1 MFGFI
6 DFIGKECMQMW
17 KKVCA
22 GLLGCSMA
30 ASVSLGAAFAA
41 PEQADAPKNVQAEVP
56 KIPGGVNTGNV
67 VSAPAVQQPA
77 VQPPATQQPVTQ
89 PPATTQPPAAQQ
101 PATQQPATQQPKA
114 ETPAAKTSQEKKIV
128 INIASRS
135 LALYQGTEKIRL
147 YPLGLGKPYTPTPTG
162 YYKISSKDV
171 NPTWSDPS
179 DPSVVIPSGESN
191 PLGYRWMLLYGNY
204 GIHGTNRPDS
214 IGHYVSNGCVRM
226 KESDVEALF
235 DLVEVGTPVEITY
248 NRIVVEKAPD
258 DTVVYYIYPDGYD
271 CQPVDVALV
280 NRWLEGYGVSAF
292 VSDEAIQQKIAASDG
307 EPTFI
312 GKVYNTF
319 VNGNKLVGK
328 TVVVDNVTY
337 LPAVDVAQAV
347 KLDLQWKQDAGTLV
361 TPYGQAK
368 GYNKKNVLYCNAADA
383 ATLFRLKGT
392 LESTKSY
399 VLKSE
404 KPVAPA
410 AVPANPGTAATA
422 PAAVPANPGTAAA
435 APAAVPANPGTAAAA
450 SPAQKDA
457 ELSVVHE
464 DKPVLIYEKQDLAKE
479 AIR

>member
-1 MFGFI
+1 MIGFI

-30 ASVSLGAAFAA
+30 ASVSLNAVLAA
-41 PEQADAPKNVQAEVP
+41 PEQADAAQKVQSEAPKV
-56 KIPGGVNTGNV
+56 PGGVEAGTV
-67 VSAPAVQQPA
+67 APATPPA
-77 VQPPATQQPVTQ
+77 V
-89 PPATTQPPAAQQ
+89 QQ
-101 PATQQPATQQPKA
+101 PATQQPATQQPA
-114 ETPAAKTSQEKKIV
+114 TQQPVTQQPQAGTPAASQEKKIV

-162 YYKISSKDV
+162 YYKINSKDV

-214 IGHYVSNGCVRM
+214 IGHYVSNGCIRM

-292 VSDEAIQQKIAASDG
+292 VSDEAIQEKIAASDG

-319 VNGNKLVGK
+319 VNGNKLLGK

-337 LPAVDVAQAV
+337 LPAADVAQAV
-347 KLDLQWKQDAGTLV
+347 KLDLQWKQDTGSLV
-361 TPYGQAK
+361 TPYGQAR

-383 ATLFRLKGT
+383 ATLFHLKGT

-399 VLKSE
+399 VLKSGASA
-404 KPVAPA
+404 KPATVPA
-410 AVPANPGTAATA
+410 NPGTTAANPATVPANPGTAA
-422 PAAVPANPGTAAA
+422 VNP
-435 APAAVPANPGTAAAA
+435 
-450 SPAQKDA
+450 PAQKETA
-457 ELSVVHE
+457 PSVVHE
-464 DKPVLIYEKQDLAKE
+464 DKPVLIYEKEDSTKE
-479 AIR
+479 AVR